1 MRKIPLSNVAS
12 VGIAMGK
19 AFVAQEVDLSPVQG
33 DIGPD
38 EVEDQM
44 AAFVRAR
51 DVSLEQIAA
60 LAEKNDIFKAHL
72 DMARSSSLYKG
83 VEEKIRVKHK
93 NAQKALKEMEG
104 SLVARFELL
113 EDPYLRERA
122 ADIRDICGRIMAN
135 LKGVSLNI
143 FENIHEESI
152 IIARDLTP
160 SDTTVMDFTK
170 VKGFITQ
177 LGGVTGHTCI
187 IARNLGLPAA
197 VGQGGIMDGSSSNA
211 VAHGEYIIFDGE
223 AGEIIVAPCDE
234 TISIYRTKIADN
246 AKKAQALKAMADLPA
261 VTTDGHKVDI
271 FANVGSIADA
281 KAAKENGAGGVGLF
295 RTEFLYMEGTDF
307 PTEDTQFEIYKE
319 CAEIFGDAPII
330 IRTLDIGGDKSLPYY
345 TFPAEENP
353 FLGWRAI
360 RMCLERQDV
369 FKAQLRA
376 LLRASAFGNV
386 HIMYPMIISV
396 EEYRLANALLEEC
409 KRELAAQGVAF
420 NAKIPTGIMI
430 ETPASVII
438 AEDFA
443 READFF
449 SIGTNDLTQYIL
461 AVDRGNDK
469 ISAMYD
475 SFHPAVLRAIKQ
487 VIDAGAKHGKLVGM
501 CGEFAADKKATQ
513 LLLGMGLLEF
523 SISPADIPAIKAEM
537 RASSFAQ
544 AAEYAGEVLAKSTVE
559 EIKEILR

>member
-1 MRKIPLSNVAS
+1 
-12 VGIAMGK
+12 
-19 AFVAQEVDLSPVQG
+19 
-33 DIGPD
+33 
-38 EVEDQM
+38 
-44 AAFVRAR
+44 
-51 DVSLEQIAA
+51 
-60 LAEKNDIFKAHL
+60 
-72 DMARSSSLYKG
+72 
-83 VEEKIRVKHK
+83 
-93 NAQKALKEMEG
+93 MEG

-122 ADIRDICGRIMAN
+122 TDIRDICGRIMAN

-143 FENIHEESI
+143 FENIREESI

-197 VGQGGIMDGSSSNA
+197 VGQSGILEE
-211 VAHGEYIIFDGE
+211 VAHDEYIIFDGE
-223 AGEIIVAPCDE
+223 VGEVIVAPCDE
-234 TISIYRTKIADN
+234 TISAYRAKIAEN
-246 AKKAQALKAMADLPA
+246 AERAQALKAMADLPA
-261 VTTDGHKVDI
+261 VTTDGHKVKI

-295 RTEFLYMEGTDF
+295 RTEFLYMEGADF
-307 PTEDTQFEIYKE
+307 PTEDAQFEIYKE
-319 CAEIFGDAPII
+319 CAEIFGEAPII

-409 KRELAAQGVAF
+409 KAELAAQGVAF
-420 NAKIPTGIMI
+420 NASIPTGIMI
-430 ETPASVII
+430 ETPASVIL

-443 READFF
+443 REVDFF

-475 SFHPAVLRAIKQ
+475 SFHPAVLRTIKQ

-501 CGEFAADKKATQ
+501 CGELAADKKATQ
-513 LLLGMGLLEF
+513 LLLGMGLLKF
-523 SISPADIPAIKAEM
+523 SISPADVPAIKAEI

-544 AAEYAGEVLAKSTVE
+544 AAEYAGEVLAKSTV
-559 EIKEILR
+559 KEITSIAKPQI